1 MIRLSRVN
9 GQRFAV
15 LGLGRTGVATAQSLI
30 ASGAEV
36 WAWDDGESAG
46 QTCRSLGI
54 ELCDL
59 TQLTSWQGIDCL
71 LVSPGIPHLFPQP
84 HPAVAAALGAGVPLD
99 NDVGLYFAEI
109 SHMEFSPTT
118 IAVTG
123 SNGKSTTAAL
133 IHSVLEDSDRV
144 ARLVGNI
151 GEPVLAGQPL
161 VPEEIVV
168 LELSS
173 YQIDLANILRPDVAI
188 FLNLSVDHLKRHGGM
203 GGYFAAKRRLFE
215 SSRIQQCVIGVD
227 EREGQ
232 FLAAQVGDKKVIR
245 ISGHQDLSQFTA
257 AVYIS
262 EDGHLI
268 SRGANHSERMGQ
280 DLGSSIHRLRGVHD
294 HQNACAAFAAC
305 HFLGLTPTEIV
316 NGMVKF
322 SGLPHRSQ
330 VIGIYGGIL
339 CINDSKATNPKSAG
353 MALQS
358 YRNIRWILGG
368 LGKEGG
374 IASLAGMMGNVT
386 KAYVIG
392 KSAPEFAMQLS
403 QIPHVICLDLEQAVK
418 LACTEAVA
426 GDTVLLAPAA
436 ASFDQY
442 PDFVARGEH
451 FIAAVKRQFKDQCS
465 KN

>member
-1 MIRLSRVN
+1 MMRLSSVN

-30 ASGAEV
+30 ASGADV

-54 ELCDL
+54 ELRDL

-71 LVSPGIPHLFPQP
+71 LVSPGIPHLFPQS
-84 HPAVAAALGAGVPLD
+84 HPAVDAALCAGVPLN
-99 NDVGLYFAEI
+99 NDVGLYFAET
-109 SHMEFSPTT
+109 SNMEFPPTT

-133 IHSVLEDSDRV
+133 IHSVLENSGRA

-151 GEPVLAGQPL
+151 GEPVLSGQPL
-161 VPEEIVV
+161 EPKEIIV

-173 YQIDLANILRPDVAI
+173 YQTELANVLRPDVAI
-188 FLNLSVDHLKRHGGM
+188 FLNLSVDHLARHGGM
-203 GGYFAAKRRLFE
+203 GGYFAAKRRMFE

-232 FLAAQVGDKKVIR
+232 FLAAQIGDKKVIR
-245 ISGHQDLSQFTA
+245 ISGHQDLSQLA
-257 AVYIS
+257 DAVFIS
-262 EDGHLI
+262 EDNQLI
-268 SRGANHSERMGQ
+268 LRGANHSELTRC
-280 DLGSSIHRLRGVHD
+280 DLGSIHRLSGVHN

-305 HFLGLTPTEIV
+305 HCLGLTPAEIIS
-316 NGMVKF
+316 GMGKF
-322 SGLPHRSQ
+322 TGLPHRSQ
-330 VIGIYGGIL
+330 VIGVYGGVL
-339 CINDSKATNPKSAG
+339 CVNDSKATNPKSAS

-374 IASLAGMMGNVT
+374 IASLSGMMGNVT

-392 KSAPEFAMQLS
+392 KSAPQFAMQLS
-403 QIPHVICLDLEQAVK
+403 QIPHVVCLDMEQAVK

-442 PDFVARGEH
+442 PDFAARGDH
-451 FIAAVKRQFKDQCS
+451 FTTAVKQQFKDQHN